1 MPESKLKKQ
10 SLLELLSELPT
21 LIRDLIQAEI
31 ASFKAELTARGKS
44 VGVAVALFVVA
55 LFFLFWMF
63 AVLIEAAIFAFAL
76 IVPAWLAA
84 LIVAGILLVIIVVLV
99 LIGIASYKRA
109 TKAPEA
115 TIKEHIQT
123 DVDVVKGVGP
133 YDNH

>member
-1 MPESKLKKQ
+1 VPEPKLKKQ

-55 LFFLFWMF
+55 LFFLFWTF
-63 AVLIEAAIFAFAL
+63 AVLIESAVFAFAL

-84 LIVAGILLVIIVVLV
+84 LIVAGILLVIVVILV
-99 LIGIASYKRA
+99 LIGIASFKRA

-123 DVDVVKGVGP
+123 DVDVVRGVGP
-133 YDNH
+133 YDNN